1 MMNYICKCKNIN
13 FLKKD
18 YAYWEDRTVTTDEL
32 DIVDFLKK
40 SNRLNYKSIL
50 HIGIGNSFFA
60 KNFSKVNKIIG
71 LTVSKKEINKAN
83 KLNLTNYNVFLCD
96 KYSKEFKQLLG
107 DIKFD
112 LIIDTNLKSYSCC
125 INTFNYFMKNLISK
139 LNKNG
144 ILITSKSGMN
154 WFKKLKPKLSFNLK
168 KFFYY
173 KLKEVSGDEDNILT
187 INELESFS
195 KSFNLKMYFNDKLCY
210 LKK

>member
-1 MMNYICKCKNIN
+1 MEETKIQNYNHLKIHSQYSICEGAIKIDD
-13 FLKKD
+13 L
-18 YAYWEDRTVTTDEL
+18 
-32 DIVDFLKK
+32 
-40 SNRLNYKSIL
+40 
-50 HIGIGNSFFA
+50 
-60 KNFSKVNKIIG
+60 KNFSKENKIIG

-83 KLNLTNYNVFLCD
+83 ELNLTNYNVYLCD
-96 KYSKEFKQLLG
+96 KYSEEFKHLLSN
-107 DIKFD
+107 IKFD

-125 INTFNYFMKNLISK
+125 MNAFNYFIENLFSK

-144 ILITSKSGMN
+144 TLITSKSGMN

-173 KLKEVSGDEDNILT
+173 KLKEVNGDKDNILT

-195 KSFNLKMYFNDKLCY
+195 ESHNLKMYFDEKLCY

>member
-1 MMNYICKCKNIN
+1 MNYICKCKKIN
-13 FLKKD
+13 FLKNE
-18 YAYWEDRTVTTDEL
+18 YTYWEDREVTTDEI
-32 DIVDFLKK
+32 DIIDFLKK
-40 SNRLNYKSIL
+40 SNNINYESIL

-60 KNFSKVNKIIG
+60 KNFSKDNKIIG

-83 KLNLTNYNVFLCD
+83 DLNLTNYNVYLCD
-96 KYSKEFKQLLG
+96 KYSKEFKQLLSN
-107 DIKFD
+107 IKFD

-125 INTFNYFMKNLISK
+125 IDAFNYFMENLLSK

-144 ILITSKSGMN
+144 TLITSKSGMN

-173 KLKEVSGDEDNILT
+173 KLKEVSGDKDNILT
-187 INELESFS
+187 INELENFS
-195 KSFNLKMYFNDKLCY
+195 KSYNLKMYFDEKLCY

>member
-1 MMNYICKCKNIN
+1 MNYICKCKKIN
-13 FLKKD
+13 FLKNE
-18 YAYWEDRTVTTDEL
+18 YTYWEDREVTTDEI
-32 DIVDFLKK
+32 DIIDFLKK
-40 SNRLNYKSIL
+40 SNNINYESIL

-60 KNFSKVNKIIG
+60 KNFSKDNKIIG
-71 LTVSKKEINKAN
+71 LTVSKKEMNKAN
-83 KLNLTNYNVFLCD
+83 DLNLTNYNVYLCD
-96 KYSKEFKQLLG
+96 KYSKEFKQLLSN
-107 DIKFD
+107 IKFD

-125 INTFNYFMKNLISK
+125 IDAFNYFMENLLSR

-144 ILITSKSGMN
+144 TLITSKSGMN

-173 KLKEVSGDEDNILT
+173 KLKEVSGDKDNILT

-195 KSFNLKMYFNDKLCY
+195 KTYNLKMYFDEKLCY

>member
-1 MMNYICKCKNIN
+1 MNYICKCNKIN
-13 FLKKD
+13 FLKNE
-18 YAYWEDRTVTTDEL
+18 YTYWEDREVTTDEL
-32 DIVDFLKK
+32 DIIDFLKK
-40 SNRLNYKSIL
+40 SNSFKYETIL

-60 KNFSKVNKIIG
+60 KNFSKNNKIIG

-83 KLNLTNYNVFLCD
+83 ELNLTNYNVYLCD
-96 KYSKEFKQLLG
+96 KYSNEFKQLLS

-125 INTFNYFMKNLISK
+125 VDTFNYFMENLLSK

-144 ILITSKSGMN
+144 TLITSKNGMN

-173 KLKEVSGDEDNILT
+173 KLKEVNGDKDNILT

-195 KSFNLKMYFNDKLCY
+195 ESHNLKMYFNEKLCY

>member
-1 MMNYICKCKNIN
+1 MNYICKCKKIN
-13 FLKKD
+13 FLKNE
-18 YAYWEDRTVTTDEL
+18 YTYWEDREVTTDEL
-32 DIVDFLKK
+32 DIIDFLKK
-40 SNRLNYKSIL
+40 SNSVNCQSIL

-60 KNFSKVNKIIG
+60 KNFSKDNKIIG

-83 KLNLTNYNVFLCD
+83 DLNLTNYNVYLCD
-96 KYSKEFKQLLG
+96 KYSKEFKQLLSN
-107 DIKFD
+107 IKFD

-125 INTFNYFMKNLISK
+125 IDAFNYFMENLLSK

-144 ILITSKSGMN
+144 TLITSKSGMN

-173 KLKEVSGDEDNILT
+173 KLKEVSGDKDNILT
-187 INELESFS
+187 INELENFS
-195 KSFNLKMYFNDKLCY
+195 KSYNLKMYFNEKLCY